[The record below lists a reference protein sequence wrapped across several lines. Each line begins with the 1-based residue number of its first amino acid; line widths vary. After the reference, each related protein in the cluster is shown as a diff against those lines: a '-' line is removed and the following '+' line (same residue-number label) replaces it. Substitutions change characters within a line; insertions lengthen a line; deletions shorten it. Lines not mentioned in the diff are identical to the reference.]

1 MKSKFFKAGNRLIT
15 SLFFLFIGLALLFA
29 LTSPNLIIGDNP
41 TFGTSTTLATA
52 YFVLGAVTLVIVI
65 YCYPKVQKLLVW
77 LFIKQRVITSTLF
90 VIAVLAWQI
99 TFVLFLHPAI
109 GWDVSAVHD
118 ALTDTTD
125 PEIVAYYSL
134 NQNNLPILL
143 WQHQLAE
150 WFSTTSWLFFD
161 YVTLVL
167 VDLSVLLNLLTICLV
182 SKKHLLPAIYLH
194 GIWLLVFPWIIVPY
208 TDTWV
213 LPFVS
218 ASLFFYAMLSK
229 KELNWKYKLLG
240 SVGLGMVAILGYFIK
255 PTALI
260 PMIAILLI
268 EIISFFSKKWQ
279 SKGRLIF
286 LTITLLTAG
295 LTYSVCIQ
303 QLEKQA
309 YISIDESRKIPM
321 IHFMNIGLTE
331 DGGYSSEDAQAMA
344 GLPTKQAKIAY
355 SKEKIQERLKEKG
368 FFGYLDFIFQKHRN
382 NTADG
387 TFAWLKEG
395 SFIKN
400 GEVPDGEGYT
410 RRLQEQYYL
419 YGDRIAD
426 YRFMAQVWWGVFLFI
441 IVLGWKQQGKFEQM
455 LRLSLIGGFIF
466 LLLFEGGRSRYLIQ
480 FLPMFLLL
488 ASLSIDYSTNLIKR
502 IFTMEQVTEEEK
514 NEL

>member
-1 MKSKFFKAGNRLIT
+1 M
-15 SLFFLFIGLALLFA
+15 
-29 LTSPNLIIGDNP
+29 
-41 TFGTSTTLATA
+41 
-52 YFVLGAVTLVIVI
+52 
-65 YCYPKVQKLLVW
+65 
-77 LFIKQRVITSTLF
+77 
-90 VIAVLAWQI
+90 
-99 TFVLFLHPAI
+99 
-109 GWDVSAVHD
+109 
-118 ALTDTTD
+118 
-125 PEIVAYYSL
+125 
-134 NQNNLPILL
+134 
-143 WQHQLAE
+143 
-150 WFSTTSWLFFD
+150 
-161 YVTLVL
+161 TLVL